1 MANSRILFRESPA
14 NACWMTK
21 STIKKQRHQP
31 STPIKPMS
39 GDAAAIKDSTN
50 AQTSANGITPERL
63 EQICK
68 EWRKHSNGS
77 GANIRLPRFCASLTT
92 ELGISR
98 DMIDTAKIQEATGS
112 NADLINSSKK
122 VVKCVADC
130 VRFHLALFSLRHQKI
145 EVGKPLPNLGAWQ
158 GRGLILDSIGP
169 DSSTFRF
176 KSANGG
182 SKGTVNPLDNA
193 PFIDYVFSPS

>member
-1 MANSRILFRESPA
+1 MSRRLIICR
-14 NACWMTK
+14 MTK
-21 STIKKQRHQP
+21 STIKKHRYQP

-39 GDAAAIKDSTN
+39 GEAAIKDSTN

-68 EWRKHSNGS
+68 EWHKHSNGA
-77 GANIRLPRFCASLTT
+77 GANMRLPRFCASLTA
-92 ELGISR
+92 ELGITR
-98 DMIDTAKIQEATGS
+98 DMIDAAKIQEATGS
-112 NADLINSSKK
+112 NADLVNSRKK

-130 VRFHLALFSLRHQKI
+130 VRFHLVLFALRHQKI

-158 GRGLILDSIGP
+158 GRELILDSIGR

-176 KSANGG
+176 ATAEGK
-182 SKGTVNPLDNA
+182 SKGTVNPLDNM
-193 PFIDYVFSPS
+193 PFIDYVFAIS